1 MLCKLLYFCFRFNSI
16 ISFSLM
22 DKNDFG
28 ILKSVMTT
36 LANLIKVG
44 ADLGAP
50 LNPKQR
56 ASVVSQ
62 VSRLHNE
69 ELYLDILVDSVKP
82 IGELMASIT
91 LKLKEMVTVP
101 GAE

>member
-1 MLCKLLYFCFRFNSI
+1 MFWLSVQFT

-28 ILKSVMTT
+28 ILKSVMTLLAT
-36 LANLIKVG
+36 LVKAG
-44 ADLGAP
+44 ADLTAP

-62 VSRLHNE
+62 VSRIHDE
-69 ELYLDILVDSVKP
+69 ELYLEILVDSVRP
-82 IGELMASIT
+82 IGELMGSIT
-91 LKLKEMVTVP
+91 KRMKEMVTVP